1 MPAFVAAMAAPIP
14 AAPPPTMAT
23 FAKFPPPQRLHE
35 TSAVSLKM
43 EKMLRGLGLAGKS
56 GAFVGKLLVAHG
68 LQAPCPSSR
77 VSSEVAFLPRWNR
90 ASPKSGASL
99 TAHS

>member
-35 TSAVSLKM
+35 TSMVSLRT
-43 EKMLRGLGLAGKS
+43 EKCYA
-56 GAFVGKLLVAHG
+56 ALVW
-68 LQAPCPSSR
+68 QA
-77 VSSEVAFLPRWNR
+77 R
-90 ASPKSGASL
+90 AWPLWGN
-99 TAHS
+99 